1 MLVFGSFEGQRMTLE
16 VPTGMTVHSLKEMIQ
31 DKLGISVDLYR
42 QDKKVLVIS
51 YAGSD
56 MGDDWVFS
64 DLGIGTLLGS
74 DNVTD
79 SEIFGDITIILA
91 DSIPATGG
99 LPDGRGGLREE
110 VKPVLYIRCS
120 HSQETISVY
129 DDITIAHLHLDKI
142 RSMASMKSGLPVG
155 IFRLTTED
163 GREMFDQHR
172 LEDYGVDVG
181 HTILLEN
188 WDGWNEFLN
197 LAIMGFTPQVVSQIG
212 GEEIVARYQMKVAL
226 FIAAHF
232 GHVDLARAMLRQ
244 GVKCDDPTGYHP
256 ARMWCKE
263 DGHIDAL
270 KCPVHEATIRGQ
282 LGVLRLFVN
291 VDITCLKARD
301 GYDLEP
307 LNIAL
312 RNKVKNC
319 ASFLLTK
326 QWSKININKT
336 FALHLATY
344 TRLKKWCERAKE
356 RALLKYGQAKSTLRR
371 RNFKTGPLVSHGIL
385 VDGFS
390 QSPMT
395 GKPKAVLQKEEKENR
410 EKEKRRPKFT
420 VSVSEI
426 LGSTEEPETYFRSV
440 AQSQNLGALGQGQ
453 GKVPI
458 RWGKIQQLTRKSSQF
473 DMAVDGKR
481 TTGTSKSPHEDS
493 TPEPGRP
500 SLVSEVQ
507 EHADDSVPKLPPI
520 MQRLR
525 IRLMSQSQ
533 PSITSELPAKGLA
546 AAAAGREK
554 GDCTSR
560 SKTDKDG
567 LSGAKG
573 TMVNRLIKS
582 KNAYFVSTT
591 PNKSQSAGLFLPMAG
606 TANFQNPPPSER
618 SDKPSLSVQ
627 SDHSVAD
634 GVLNTQRAGAWK
646 TLTARSATSAS
657 SSNED
662 AAGEEEDKK
671 NTARL
676 VAGRKKRK
684 PRVSSALLLSKAK
697 SSEGSIPLPLISNE
711 QDRRPFFYHQ
721 GQREDELVDS
731 ALELVAKYR
740 GGHTSRERAIQSLT
754 TANTFRDKPW
764 LGQVRVALN
773 LTSNSLK
780 RNVRRLQVRKKKIT
794 N

>member
-1 MLVFGSFEGQRMTLE
+1 MLVFGSFEGQRLTLE
-16 VPTGMTVHSLKEMIQ
+16 IPTGQTVQQLKETIQ
-31 DKLGISVDLYR
+31 NRLGISVDLYR

-56 MGDDWVFS
+56 LGDDWVFS
-64 DLGIGTLLGS
+64 DLGIVPGT
-74 DNVTD
+74 
-79 SEIFGDITIILA
+79 TIKIQ
-91 DSIPATGG
+91 
-99 LPDGRGGLREE
+99 LREE

-120 HSQETISVY
+120 HSQETISLY
-129 DDITIAHLHLDKI
+129 DDITIAHSYLDKI
-142 RSMASMKSGLPVG
+142 RNMASMKSGLPVGIFRLTTEDGREMFDQHRLEDYGVDVGHTILLENWDGWNEFLNLAIMGFTPQLREEVKPVLYIRCSHSQETISLYDDITIAHSYLDKIRNMASMKSGLPVG

-244 GVKCDDPTGYHP
+244 GVKSDDPTGYHP

-270 KCPVHEATIRGQ
+270 KCPVHEATFCGQ

-291 VDITCLKARD
+291 ADVTCLKAKD

-356 RALLKYGQAKSTLRR
+356 RALLKYGQSKSTLRR

-395 GKPKAVLQKEEKENR
+395 GKPKALLQREEKENKER
-410 EKEKRRPKFT
+410 ERARPKFQ
-420 VSVSEI
+420 VV
-426 LGSTEEPETYFRSV
+426 L
-440 AQSQNLGALGQGQ
+440 
-453 GKVPI
+453 
-458 RWGKIQQLTRKSSQF
+458 
-473 DMAVDGKR
+473 
-481 TTGTSKSPHEDS
+481 
-493 TPEPGRP
+493 
-500 SLVSEVQ
+500 
-507 EHADDSVPKLPPI
+507 
-520 MQRLR
+520 
-525 IRLMSQSQ
+525 
-533 PSITSELPAKGLA
+533 LA
-546 AAAAGREK
+546 TREK
-554 GDCTSR
+554 IMRG
-560 SKTDKDG
+560 
-567 LSGAKG
+567 GAK
-573 TMVNRLIKS
+573 S
-582 KNAYFVSTT
+582 
-591 PNKSQSAGLFLPMAG
+591 
-606 TANFQNPPPSER
+606 
-618 SDKPSLSVQ
+618 
-627 SDHSVAD
+627 
-634 GVLNTQRAGAWK
+634 
-646 TLTARSATSAS
+646 LTARSATSAS
-657 SSNED
+657 SSTED
-662 AAGEEEDKK
+662 AGAETDGDKK
-671 NTARL
+671 ATARRA
-676 VAGRKKRK
+676 AGPKKRRA
-684 PRVSSALLLSKAK
+684 RVSSALLLSKAK
-697 SSEGSIPLPLISNE
+697 SSEGSIPLPLISHE

-721 GQREDELVDS
+721 GLREDALVDS
-731 ALELVAKYR
+731 ALELVSKYR
-740 GGHTSRERAIQSLT
+740 GGDSSRERAIQSLT

-764 LGQVRVALN
+764 LGQVRVALS

-780 RNVRRLQVRKKKIT
+780 RNVRRLQGRKK
-794 N
+794 